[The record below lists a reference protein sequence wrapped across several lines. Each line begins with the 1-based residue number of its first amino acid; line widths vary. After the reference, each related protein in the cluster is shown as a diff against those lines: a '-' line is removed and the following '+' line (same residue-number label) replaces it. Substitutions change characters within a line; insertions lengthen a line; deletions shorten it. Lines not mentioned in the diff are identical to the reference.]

1 MSNGTAPQSPT
12 SPVSDT
18 PGTNSVPPIITGD
31 TLIGWEPGLSSPP
44 PPAPPLPPPPAPIY
58 KSSNT
63 SAMFHSSGNTAPPHV
78 PPPKWIGVEIGIKLF
93 RLSIKFLPIAVVLA
107 GGFYSY
113 SYFFGSVPIVE
124 STLVALGA
132 EPSSEPKT
140 PSKAAQLIQQTR
152 DVVAASDRRVLFAN
166 SLAEDPVTALPP
178 SENPIPTE
186 FTPPTSSSP
195 NHPPPAAS
203 HVTILDRLAMF
214 EAERADTSISSAPP
228 RHQPDNIEPIISP
241 VEPSVN
247 FRRWVAELEVKGLRR
262 GELNRVF
269 INDLAIDIGDI
280 VNHRLGI
287 IFAGL
292 GEADTVL
299 VFKDATGAL
308 VTKSY

>member
-1 MSNGTAPQSPT
+1 
-12 SPVSDT
+12 
-18 PGTNSVPPIITGD
+18 
-31 TLIGWEPGLSSPP
+31 
-44 PPAPPLPPPPAPIY
+44 
-58 KSSNT
+58 
-63 SAMFHSSGNTAPPHV
+63 MFHTSGNTAPPHV
-78 PPPKWIGVEIGIKLF
+78 PPAKWIGIELGIKLF
-93 RLSIKFLPIAVVLA
+93 RLSTKLLPIAAVLV

-140 PSKAAQLIQQTR
+140 PSMAAQMIQQTR

-166 SLAEDPVTALPP
+166 SLAEDPVTALPS
-178 SENPIPTE
+178 SENLTTTE
-186 FTPPTSSSP
+186 SAAPAFTSPANTPPAT
-195 NHPPPAAS
+195 NK
-203 HVTILDRLAMF
+203 VTILDRLAMF
-214 EAERADTSISSAPP
+214 EAERAGTTISSAPP
-228 RHQPDNIEPIISP
+228 RYRPANIEPIISP
-241 VEPSVN
+241 VEPSVA
-247 FRRWVAELEVKGLRR
+247 FRQWVAELEVKGLRR

-308 VTKSY
+308 VTKFY